1 MSEVYMN
8 VNQLVNSSLKIQN
21 RWLGDYDQSTFGDEI
36 ADNDL
41 GYYLYN
47 NIETLI
53 EEYLDDRIELYEVFN
68 NLNKKELKKV
78 KKSSY
83 LPDYEIE
90 DIKKEIVER
99 ELMDLS
105 CDYIFYSP
113 RKCEDEQVFPVFLAA
128 HVDGMGSVT
137 VSLYG
142 IFKSLEDARKALIN
156 QGCYV
161 DEYQNHHF

>member
-1 MSEVYMN
+1 MN
-8 VNQLVNSSLKIQN
+8 VDQLVNSSIKIQN
-21 RWLGDYDQSTFGDEI
+21 KWLGDYDQSTFGDEI

-53 EEYLDDRIELYEVFN
+53 EEYIDDRIELYEVFN

-113 RKCEDEQVFPVFLAA
+113 RKCEDKQVFPVFF
-128 HVDGMGSVT
+128 S
-137 VSLYG
+137 S
-142 IFKSLEDARKALIN
+142 S
-156 QGCYV
+156 C
-161 DEYQNHHF
+161 